1 MSVQTEITRLES
13 AKAAIKAAIE
23 GKGVTVPDATL
34 LDGMAALIE
43 SIEAGGGID
52 ATYGSITVAN
62 PQTYVTVD
70 HGMGK
75 RPSLIILFRYP
86 DGVTTTPEIMDAIS
100 ISSYNYGVRNI
111 RQNSSTSNVFKEDA
125 HSVEDVQGYWNSTS
139 NSSSTYKIIQQV
151 NDTSFK
157 IHAVLTKHTI
167 GYTYVWVAF
176 ANDLVV

>member
-1 MSVQTEITRLES
+1 MSIQTELTRITN
-13 AKAAIKAAIE
+13 AKAAIKTAIE
-23 GKGVTVPDATL
+23 GKGVTVPAGTL

-52 ATYGSITVAN
+52 ATYGSITVAKSQ
-62 PQTYVTVD
+62 PYATVD

-86 DGVTTTPEIMDAIS
+86 DGVTTTPKIMDVIS

-111 RQNSSTSNVFKEDA
+111 CQNSSNSSSYNENA

-139 NSSSTYKIIQQV
+139 DSYSTYEIIQQV

-157 IHAVLTKHTI
+157 LHSVLTKRTI

>member
-1 MSVQTEITRLES
+1 MSIQTELTRLTN

-23 GKGVTVPDATL
+23 GKGVTVPSGAKLDAL
-34 LDGMAALIE
+34 AELVE

-52 ATYGSITVAN
+52 ATYGSITVAES
-62 PQTYVTVD
+62 QSFVTVD

-86 DGVTTTPEIMDAIS
+86 DGVTTTPTIMDTIS
-100 ISSYNYGVRNI
+100 ISSYNYGLRNI
-111 RQNSSTSNVFKEDA
+111 RQKSSNTSSFNEDA
-125 HSVEDVQGYWNSTS
+125 HSVEDVQGYRNLTS

-157 IHAVLTKHTI
+157 IHAVVTKFAI

>member
-1 MSVQTEITRLES
+1 MSIQTDLTRIKN

-23 GKGVTVPDATL
+23 GKGVTVPSGAKLDAL
-34 LDGMAALIE
+34 AELVE

-52 ATYGSITVAN
+52 ATYGSITVAE
-62 PQTYVTVD
+62 PQTYATVD

-86 DGVTTTPEIMDAIS
+86 DGVTTTPKIMDPIS

-111 RQNSSTSNVFKEDA
+111 RQNSSTSSYFYEDA
-125 HSVEDVQGYWNSTS
+125 HSVEDVQGYWNLTS
-139 NSSSTYKIIQQV
+139 NSGSTYKIIQQV

-157 IHAVLTKHTI
+157 IHAVLTKYTI